1 MEQIKYFESNPELI
15 DQSRVYMDIPYV
27 IRDGREY
34 KMQIILPWAAEKG
47 KKYPGLLFVQGSAW
61 TTSDVGWEIPQL
73 GRLAGQGYVIA
84 TIQHRSS
91 LDGYPYPAFLEDV
104 KSAIRFLKKHAQEY
118 SLESD
123 RIGIW
128 GTSSG
133 GNAALLAGL
142 TMGEEELITEDNREI
157 SDEVAFVVSCFGPS
171 DMAEIIAE
179 KNEELSEQLECV
191 THSETM
197 KLRMKKAEAMSPYY
211 RVKKDQNYP
220 PFFLLHGD
228 ADELVPVEQSV
239 KMYQR
244 LKEYGYEAKLAI
256 VKGAE
261 HEGNFW
267 SREVLDEI
275 FSFIKEHR

>member
-27 IRDGREY
+27 IRDGMEY

-104 KSAIRFLKKHAQEY
+104 KSAIRFLKKHAKEY